1 MAAAAPA
8 VGTTAFWKG
17 TTALALPSLSTSLM
31 VGTSL
36 LSAYQSYQQG
46 QAQKAMYGIEAIQ
59 AQAEAERKSLEYE
72 LRANDTL
79 KELRRRLAANVAS
92 KFSGGVS
99 GLDGSAALVDA
110 ISSREAGRDLQF
122 DYINAR
128 NAILTG
134 DTNASIADTSGQIA
148 AQSGLLNAGIKL
160 GESAYMYSV
169 LG

>member
-8 VGTTAFWKG
+8 IGTTAFWKG
-17 TTALALPSLSTSLM
+17 TTALALPSLSTSLF
-31 VGTSL
+31 VGSTL

-46 QAQKAMYGIEAIQ
+46 RAQSAMYDIQ
-59 AQAEAERKSLEYE
+59 ALQARAEAERKSLEYE

-79 KELRRRLAANVAS
+79 RELKKRIAANVAS

-99 GLDGSAALVDA
+99 GLDGSAALINAV
-110 ISSREAGRDLQF
+110 SSREAGRDLQF
-122 DYINAR
+122 DYVNAR

-148 AQSGLLNAGIKL
+148 YRSGVLSAGIKL
-160 GESAYMYSV
+160 GETIYKYEK